1 MTEEQYNYYAKKVY
15 DANEYKH
22 KIDEAESML
31 KRLELGEHIQI
42 IVGTYGVHKELSVEE
57 IVKVKL
63 IVTNHYQ
70 QKLEEYKKKL
80 EEL

>member
-1 MTEEQYNYYAKKVY
+1 MTEEQYNYYHKKLY

-22 KIDEAESML
+22 KIGEAKSML
-31 KRLELGEHIQI
+31 KGLEFGDHIQV

-63 IVTNHYQ
+63 IIANHYQ
-70 QKLEEYKKKL
+70 QELEEYKKKL